1 MIVSYINTAY
11 DASYFCE
18 FGKYKFWPIARSE
31 KAKKVEKLN
40 PNILHCK
47 SFDAFLTYLDVVFY
61 SSCLDE
67 RLHENKNPPFPTIL
81 HHKALWF
88 NFWQTKYY
96 WRPWVCK
103 YNIKWSI
110 SNSLDSISN
119 DVDKSVTTCV
129 WTLHYSGAHM
139 FDLDGWHPLGV
150 TQLMMSQGKR
160 ECYPKKERVKT
171 STDLDISAFYPPPF

>member
-139 FDLDGWHPLGV
+139 FDLDRWRDTHWVWLGWWCHR
-150 TQLMMSQGKR
+150 GKGNVI
-160 ECYPKKERVKT
+160 KERKG
-171 STDLDISAFYPPPF
+171 